1 MVCDGGERGRGSVRG
16 EGGKMTPAIDRVE
29 FDENGRVPV
38 VAQDAATGDVL
49 TLAYANREA
58 VEKTLATGEAHY
70 YSRSR
75 SELWRKGET
84 SGNTQRVLE
93 VRLDCDRDA
102 LLYRVEP
109 RGPACHTGERT
120 CFFTTLAGEG
130 VGVAAERSGGAAFG
144 PTLERLAGTIAQRH
158 REMPEGSYTAGLI
171 RRGPERVAQKIG
183 EEAVE
188 VVIAALRE
196 ERLAEEAAD
205 LVYHLLV
212 LLEERGVGTEEVARV
227 LSDRHG

>member
-1 MVCDGGERGRGSVRG
+1 MERI
-16 EGGKMTPAIDRVE
+16 K
-29 FDENGRVPV
+29 FDDNGLIPV

-58 VEKTLATGEAHY
+58 VEKTLASGESHF

-75 SELWRKGET
+75 AELWSKGAT
-84 SGNTQRVLE
+84 SGNTQKVIE
-93 VRLDCDRDA
+93 VRLDCDGDA

-120 CFFTTLAGEG
+120 CFFTALAGEG
-130 VGVAAERSGGAAFG
+130 VGVAVGESGPRQGFGA
-144 PTLERLAGTIAQRH
+144 TLERLAGTIATRH

-171 RRGPERVAQKIG
+171 RHGTPRVAQKVG

-188 VVIAALRE
+188 VVIAALGDDRI
-196 ERLAEEAAD
+196 AEETAD

-212 LLEERGVGTEEVARV
+212 LLEERGVGTDEVARV
-227 LSDRHG
+227 LNDRHG

>member
-1 MVCDGGERGRGSVRG
+1 MTAVENVRFD
-16 EGGKMTPAIDRVE
+16 EGGL
-29 FDENGRVPV
+29 VPV

-58 VEKTLATGEAHY
+58 LERTLATGEAHF

-75 SELWRKGET
+75 GELWRKGAT
-84 SGNTQRVLE
+84 SGNTQRVVE
-93 VRLDCDRDA
+93 VRLDCDGDA

-130 VGVAAERSGGAAFG
+130 VGVAKEEADGASLGAMVERV
-144 PTLERLAGTIAQRH
+144 AGTIAQRH
-158 REMPEGSYTAGLI
+158 REMPQDSYTAGLI
-171 RRGPERVAQKIG
+171 RRGPERLAQKVG

-188 VVIAALRE
+188 VVIAALRDD
-196 ERLAEEAAD
+196 RLAEETAD

-212 LLEERGVGTEEVARV
+212 LLEERSVGTEKVAGV
-227 LSDRHG
+227 LRDRHG

>member
-1 MVCDGGERGRGSVRG
+1 VTAVENVRFGEAGL
-16 EGGKMTPAIDRVE
+16 
-29 FDENGRVPV
+29 VPV

-49 TLAYANREA
+49 TLAYANKEA
-58 VEKTLATGEAHY
+58 VEKTLATGEAHF

-75 SELWRKGET
+75 GELWRKGAT
-84 SGNTQRVLE
+84 SGNTQRVVE
-93 VRLDCDRDA
+93 VRLDCDGDA

-120 CFFTTLAGEG
+120 CFLTALAGDG
-130 VGVAAERSGGAAFG
+130 VGVATGRPDGVSLG
-144 PTLERLAGTIAQRH
+144 TMLERLAGTIAQRH
-158 REMPEGSYTAGLI
+158 REMPQESYTAGLI
-171 RRGPERVAQKIG
+171 RRGPERLAQKVG

-196 ERLAEEAAD
+196 DRLAEETAD

-212 LLEERGVGTEEVARV
+212 LLEERGVGTEEVAGV
-227 LSDRHG
+227 LRDRHG

>member
-1 MVCDGGERGRGSVRG
+1 VTAVENVRFD
-16 EGGKMTPAIDRVE
+16 EGGL
-29 FDENGRVPV
+29 VPV

-58 VEKTLATGEAHY
+58 LEKTLATGEAHF

-75 SELWRKGET
+75 GELWRKGAT

-93 VRLDCDRDA
+93 VRLDCDGDA

-120 CFFTTLAGEG
+120 CFFTTLAGDG
-130 VGVAAERSGGAAFG
+130 VGVAKEG
-144 PTLERLAGTIAQRH
+144 PDGISLGTMVERLAGTIAQRH
-158 REMPEGSYTAGLI
+158 RDMPQESYTAGLI
-171 RRGPERVAQKIG
+171 RRGPERLAQKVG

-196 ERLAEEAAD
+196 DRLAEETAD

-212 LLEERGVGTEEVARV
+212 LLEERGVRTEEVAGV
-227 LSDRHG
+227 LRDRHG

>member
-1 MVCDGGERGRGSVRG
+1 MNSGLDSLRFDGSGLL
-16 EGGKMTPAIDRVE
+16 
-29 FDENGRVPV
+29 PV

-58 VEKTLATGEAHY
+58 VEKTLSTGEAHY

-75 SELWRKGET
+75 AELWRKGAT
-84 SGNTQRVLE
+84 SGNTQRVVE
-93 VRLDCDRDA
+93 VRVDCDCDA

-109 RGPACHTGERT
+109 RGPACHTGETT
-120 CFFTTLAGEG
+120 CFFTTLDGDGKTKEASEEVGFG
-130 VGVAAERSGGAAFG
+130 VMV
-144 PTLERLAGTIAQRH
+144 ERLAGTIARRH

-171 RRGPERVAQKIG
+171 RGGPQRVAQKVG

-188 VVIAALRE
+188 VVVAALTD
-196 ERLAEEAAD
+196 ERLAEETAD

-212 LLEERGVGTEEVARV
+212 LLEERGVGIESVAGV
-227 LSDRHG
+227 LRDRHG

>member
-1 MVCDGGERGRGSVRG
+1 
-16 EGGKMTPAIDRVE
+16 MTAQLDSVE
-29 FDENGRVPV
+29 FGSDGLVPV
-38 VAQDAATGDVL
+38 VAQDAATGEVL

-58 VEKTLATGEAHY
+58 VEKTLSSGEAHY

-75 SELWRKGET
+75 AELWRKGAT
-84 SGNTQRVLE
+84 SGNTQRVVE
-93 VRLDCDRDA
+93 VRVDCDGDA

-120 CFFTTLAGEG
+120 CFFTVLDGSVKPSNK
-130 VGVAAERSGGAAFG
+130 VGFGA
-144 PTLERLAGTIAQRH
+144 TVERLAGTIAERH

-171 RRGPERVAQKIG
+171 RSGPERVAQKVG

-188 VVIAALRE
+188 VVVAALTD
-196 ERLAEEAAD
+196 ERLAEETAD

-212 LLEERGVGTEEVARV
+212 LLEERGVGIESVAGV
-227 LSDRHG
+227 LRDRHG